1 MGIRLLATLAA
12 TSLLFT
18 GVVFSGTAVADDQ
31 QIDRKVIQQGLD
43 QITATA
49 AQGVQL
55 RVTEG
60 RHSFTA
66 RSGSAELGNERPVP
80 VNGRFRAGSITKS
93 FTSAVVLQL
102 AGEGKVELDA
112 PVVRYLPGLVDSR
125 ITVRQLMQHTSGLFN
140 YTNAIGFSP
149 QDFEPIRYEHWT
161 PEEIIAISTSKPLQF
176 EPGTKW
182 EYNNTGFVIL
192 GRLIEKITKQSYERT
207 VQQRVLRPLHLGDTT
222 FPGDDPNIHGPHA
235 HSYGLV
241 NGKATDTTR
250 FNPSVF
256 WAVGD
261 VVTTPRDLDTFYTAL
276 IGGKLLKPAQQAELV
291 KTTPVSPQYGLGLFI
306 QPTPCG
312 TTVLGHTGS
321 VPGYG
326 SYAFYSPDLERR
338 AELSATAGLG
348 TGDPTA
354 GYHAILNEVF
364 C

>member
-1 MGIRLLATLAA
+1 MGTRLLAAVAA
-12 TSLLFT
+12 SSLLFT
-18 GVVFSGTAVADDQ
+18 GTAVADDQ
-31 QIDRKVIQQGLD
+31 QIDRKVVQQALD
-43 QITATA
+43 QITSTA
-49 AQGVQL
+49 AQGVQA

-60 RHSFTA
+60 RRSFTA
-66 RSGSAELGNERPVP
+66 RSGTAELGSERPVP
-80 VNGRFRAGSITKS
+80 LNGRFRAGSITKS
-93 FTSAVVLQL
+93 FTTTVVLQL
-102 AGEGKVELDA
+102 VGEGKVSLDA
-112 PVVRYLPGLVDSR
+112 PVVRYLPGLVDAR
-125 ITVRQLMQHTSGLFN
+125 ITVRQLMQHTSGLYN

-149 QDFEPIRYEHWT
+149 QDFEPIRFKQWT
-161 PEEIIAISTSKPLQF
+161 PSEIIAISTSKPLQF

-192 GRLIEKITKQSYERT
+192 GQLIEKITGQPYERV
-207 VQQRVLRPLHLGDTT
+207 VQQRLLRPLHLGDTT
-222 FPGDDPNIHGPHA
+222 FPGDDPDIHGPHA

-250 FNPSVF
+250 YNPSVF

-261 VVTTPRDLDTFYTAL
+261 VVTTTRDLDTFYSAL
-276 IGGKLLKPAQQAELV
+276 IGGKLLRPAQQAELM

-312 TTVLGHTGS
+312 TTVVGHTGS

-326 SYAFYSPDLERR
+326 SYAFYSPDLQRR

-348 TGDPTA
+348 TGDPTP
-354 GYHAILNEVF
+354 GYYAILNEVF